1 MSVGRKKGAG
11 GKLARSEV
19 ITVRLDPRLRFG
31 AELAA
36 WKQRRTLSSFVEWAV
51 EEALKRVDVGESTIR
66 DVLEAVW
73 DVDDADRLAKLGL
86 YFPQLLTHE
95 EERLWKL
102 IRENGFLWL
111 GRWIAK
117 GDRQEW
123 IWDTREDSLVW
134 DRLREHW
141 QTLKLV
147 ASGESPKTALPTWP
161 KEKKSEPPPPPANPS
176 PSNSARSNPVSTVH
190 PTRGTWQPAPAIAPK
205 VPEDDMP
212 APVFPDDDDIPF

>member
-1 MSVGRKKGAG
+1 MSAGRKKGAG

-51 EEALKRVDVGESTIR
+51 EEALWRVDVGESSIR

-73 DVDDADRLAKLGL
+73 DVDEADRLAKLGL
-86 YFPQLLTHE
+86 HFPQLLTHE

-111 GRWIAK
+111 GRWITK

-123 IWDTREDSLVW
+123 IWDIRKDSLVW
-134 DRLREHW
+134 ERLREHW
-141 QTLKLV
+141 QTFRLV
-147 ASGESPKTALPTWP
+147 ASGESPKTVLPGWT
-161 KEKKSEPPPPPANPS
+161 KEKKAEDPPPPTTPS
-176 PSNSARSNPVSTVH
+176 PSNSARPNSGSYAAAMQANRQLA
-190 PTRGTWQPAPAIAPK
+190 PTPDPT
-205 VPEDDMP
+205 
-212 APVFPDDDDIPF
+212 FPDDDDIPF